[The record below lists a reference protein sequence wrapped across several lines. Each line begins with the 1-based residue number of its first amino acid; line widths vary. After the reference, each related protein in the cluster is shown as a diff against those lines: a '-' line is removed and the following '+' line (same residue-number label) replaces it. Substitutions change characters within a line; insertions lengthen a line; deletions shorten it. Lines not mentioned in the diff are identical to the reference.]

1 MILWPAPVRRTGTT
15 FKIGIIAIR
24 YKTHSR
30 WNSVPAGAAQRRSEH
45 GCSTLSRFAW
55 KQRLPKVTVSQTQTH
70 HSEDELPSAS
80 QQSETLTPAG
90 VGFPGHVEPE
100 TPASSA
106 PVLARLPRLVPSS
119 PDKSAHQRY
128 RVDSGIGS
136 GAEPSLESNSQITP
150 DTGNL
155 SGSSAGPEKTLDP
168 PALFTAVPTEREI
181 ADSTTEL
188 GSTESNTT
196 EFAVEV
202 GPALKFPVHQPDT
215 RIATTFKQLHVNRSP
230 FARLVLLATLLVAAA
245 LSYLLLENQGDS
257 DLQGPHIPKP
267 TFANEP
273 KLTTT
278 LSATPTALVETETRI
293 QTQVPAEPP
302 TPVETRAVVKTI
314 LGETK
319 TAADTETVTKSD
331 TVAETK
337 TIASTV
343 TVAKEDTPGGKQ
355 KITAQ
360 GPSGSYQPPTS
371 PVSVTPPLRNASKK
385 LKNKPDRYGLVHDAQ
400 PAGPDR
406 LPFVTAGEKQ
416 NLPQQANPPRPPR
429 YPSTGQPI
437 VTIFPTGSA
446 DYRVRPPA
454 AVAEL
459 TGSIEPTTTKR

>member
-1 MILWPAPVRRTGTT
+1 M
-15 FKIGIIAIR
+15 
-24 YKTHSR
+24 
-30 WNSVPAGAAQRRSEH
+30 
-45 GCSTLSRFAW
+45 
-55 KQRLPKVTVSQTQTH
+55 TVSQTQTH
-70 HSEDELPSAS
+70 RSEDELPSAS
-80 QQSETLTPAG
+80 QQSENSTPSG
-90 VGFPGHVEPE
+90 VGLPGHVESE
-100 TPASSA
+100 TPAPSA

-119 PDKSAHQRY
+119 PGSPDESARQQY

-136 GAEPSLESNSQITP
+136 GAEPSLESDSQITP
-150 DTGNL
+150 GTSNL
-155 SGSSAGPEKTLDP
+155 SDSSAGPEKTLDP
-168 PALFTAVPTEREI
+168 PALFNALPTEQEI

-196 EFAVEV
+196 EFVVEV

-230 FARLVLLATLLVAAA
+230 FARLVLLATVLVAAA

-257 DLQGPHIPKP
+257 DLQGPHVPKA

-278 LSATPTALVETETRI
+278 LSAVPTALVETETRV
-293 QTQVPAEPP
+293 QSQVPPKPP
-302 TPVETRAVVKTI
+302 TPVETRAVVKTT

-319 TAADTETVTKSD
+319 AVADTDTVAKSEPVAKSKNVAETI

-337 TIASTV
+337 TVASTEN
-343 TVAKEDTPGGKQ
+343 VAKKDTPGGKRE
-355 KITAQ
+355 ITAQ
-360 GPSGSYQPPTS
+360 GPSGSYQPTTS
-371 PVSVTPPLRNASKK
+371 PVSVTPPLRDASKK

-400 PAGPDR
+400 PTGPDR
-406 LPFVTAGEKQ
+406 LPFVTAEEKQ
-416 NLPQQANPPRPPR
+416 NPPQQANSPRPPR